1 MSSPKPTNPPR
12 SLPQMAARLAR
23 LPSALALLT
32 VSVRIAAATVTS
44 LALAGCASPS
54 PIATVAPFCEV
65 MHDTCISKKDALT
78 EGTAKKLEGDNLS
91 LRRMCARKNECKGDK
106 AKLAFAVRDAGGSI
120 ASSDDTLT
128 SEVRVVIASPPPQ

>member
-1 MSSPKPTNPPR
+1 
-12 SLPQMAARLAR
+12 MAARLAR

-32 VSVRIAAATVTS
+32 ACARIAAATATS

-91 LRRMCARKNECKGDK
+91 LRRMCARKNECK
-106 AKLAFAVRDAGGSI
+106 
-120 ASSDDTLT
+120 
-128 SEVRVVIASPPPQ
+128 SEPKVATAEKG